1 MTNAE
6 YHASGAVSKSVL
18 DMIHKSP
25 AYYQY
30 CRENPRQQTDS
41 MLLGSVV
48 HKLVLETE
56 TFASEFVIEPYCD
69 KRTKAGKELYKQFLD
84 SLGDGMT
91 AVPPDVY
98 DTAKAMAEA
107 VKAHPVAAKLLT
119 DGKPEESYFWEQDGI
134 KCSCRPD
141 WLRSDGIVVDLKTTK
156 DASPDGFQK
165 SAYNFR
171 YYVQAWWYIHG
182 LKLLGID
189 ATEFIF
195 IAVESA
201 APYTVCVYAA
211 DDLYYKLGEIEAA
224 EDFQTYKE
232 CMKSGNWYGY
242 EKEPEIHSL
251 SVPEW
256 VARRIELL

>member
-56 TFASEFVIEPYCD
+56 TFASEFAIEPYCD

-119 DGKPEESYFWEQDGI
+119 DGKPEESYFWEEDGI

-141 WLRSDGIVVDLKTTK
+141 WLRNDGIVVDLKTTK

-182 LKLLGID
+182 LRQCWVD
-189 ATEFIF
+189 ACEFVF
-195 IAVESA
+195 IAVESSP
-201 APYTVCVYAA
+201 PYGVCVYSA
-211 DDLYYKLGEIEAA
+211 DNSFYKLGEIEAMQ
-224 EDFQTYKE
+224 DFEVYKE
-232 CMKSGNWYGY
+232 CLKSGVWYGY
-242 EKEPEIHSL
+242 DKKPGIHTLSL
-251 SVPEW
+251 PEW
-256 VARRIELL
+256 AAKKCGL

>member
-6 YHASGAVSKSVL
+6 YHASGAVTKSVL
-18 DMIHKSP
+18 DMVHKSP

-30 CRENPRQQTDS
+30 FRENPRQQTDS
-41 MLLGSVV
+41 MLLGSVT
-48 HKLVLETE
+48 HKLVLEPE
-56 TFASEFVIEPYCD
+56 SFADEFVIEPVCD
-69 KRTKAGKELYKQFLD
+69 KRTKDGKAAYKAFLD
-84 SLGDGMT
+84 SLGDGLT

-98 DTAKAMAEA
+98 DTAKAMAAA

-141 WLRSDGIVVDLKTTK
+141 WLRADGLVVDLKTTK

-195 IAVESA
+195 IAVEST
-201 APYTVCVYAA
+201 APYTVSVYAA
-211 DDLYYKLGEIEAA
+211 DDLFFKLGEIEAMQ
-224 EDFQTYKE
+224 DFETYKD
-232 CMKSGNWYGY
+232 CMKSENWYGY

-251 SVPEW
+251 SVPDW
-256 VARRIELL
+256 LVRKLGW

>member
-25 AYYQY
+25 AYYKY
-30 CRENPRQQTDS
+30 CIDNPREQTDS

-48 HKLVLETE
+48 HKLVLEPADFTAE
-56 TFASEFVIEPYCD
+56 FAVCPECD
-69 KRTKAGKELYKQFLD
+69 RRTKDGRAAYTAFLD
-84 SLGDGMT
+84 ALGDGLT
-91 AVPPDVY
+91 AVPAATY
-98 DTAKAMAEA
+98 ETAMAMARA
-107 VKAHPVAAKLLT
+107 VKAHPVAARLLT
-119 DGKPEESYFWEQDGI
+119 DGKAEESYFWEQDGI

-141 WLRSDGIVVDLKTTK
+141 WLRNDGLVVDLKTTK
-156 DASPDGFQK
+156 DASPEGFQK

-171 YYVQAWWYIHG
+171 YHVQAWWYIHG
-182 LKLLGID
+182 LRLLGID

-201 APYTVCVYAA
+201 APYTVSVYAA
-211 DDLYYKLGEIEAA
+211 DDLFFKLGEIEAMQ
-224 EDFQTYKE
+224 DFETYKE
-232 CMKSGNWYGY
+232 CMKSENWYGY

-251 SVPEW
+251 SVPDW

>member
-1 MTNAE
+1 MTNEE

-25 AYYQY
+25 AYYKY
-30 CRENPRQQTDS
+30 CMENPREQTDS

-48 HKLVLETE
+48 HKLVLEPQD
-56 TFASEFVIEPYCD
+56 FGSEFAVIPDCD
-69 KRTKAGKELYKQFLD
+69 RRTKDGKAVYKAFCDALQ
-84 SLGDGMT
+84 DGVA
-91 AVPPDVY
+91 AVPGDVY
-98 DTAKAMAEA
+98 RQAQAMADA

-119 DGKPEESYFWEQDGI
+119 DGKAEESYFWEQDGI

-141 WLRSDGIVVDLKTTK
+141 WMRNDGLVVDLKTTK

-182 LKLLGID
+182 LRLLGID

-201 APYTVCVYAA
+201 APYTVSVYAA
-211 DDLYYKLGEIEAA
+211 DDLFFKLGEIEAMQ
-224 EDFQTYKE
+224 DFETYKE
-232 CMKSGNWYGY
+232 CMKSENWYGY

-251 SVPEW
+251 SVPDW